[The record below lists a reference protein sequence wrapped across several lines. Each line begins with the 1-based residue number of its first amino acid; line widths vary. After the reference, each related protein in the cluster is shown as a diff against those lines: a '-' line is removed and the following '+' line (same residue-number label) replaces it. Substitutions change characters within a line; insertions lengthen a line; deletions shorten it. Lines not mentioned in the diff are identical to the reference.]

1 MSSFKVFQIDLSD
14 EKYEK
19 INETGTARKM
29 QLDIYV
35 AAREEESSAKSL
47 VCEAFDR
54 GFYDHV
60 ADIEAR
66 DLDAVFRIGNIGP
79 EELIT
84 HHAPML
90 WLGQKQGYHTPMRSV
105 SFGDVIEDDEGWRY
119 VVVNG
124 GFAPVAFNNAPQDD
138 RKAV

>member
-14 EKYEK
+14 ERYEK
-19 INETGTARKM
+19 INETGTARKTR
-29 QLDIYV
+29 LDIYV
-35 AAREEESSAKSL
+35 AAREKSAISLTEEGSAKRL

-84 HHAPML
+84 R
-90 WLGQKQGYHTPMRSV
+90 HTQMRSV

-138 RKAV
+138 RKAE

>member
-19 INETGTARKM
+19 INENGTARKM

-35 AAREEESSAKSL
+35 AARESSAKSL

-84 HHAPML
+84 R
-90 WLGQKQGYHTPMRSV
+90 HTPMRSV

-124 GFAPVAFNNAPQDD
+124 GFAPVSFN
-138 RKAV
+138 RKAAQ